1 MKPLFHKVPIKLQN
15 SFSIRNDVASNFGNV
30 WHYHPELELHYVKK
44 GAGVRFIGNDVSNFS
59 EGEMIL
65 LGANLPHTWRCNQE
79 YYQGNPHLKVE
90 ASIVHF
96 LPECLGNDFLNL
108 PEAHQIPHLYKLAQ
122 HGMNIKGKTREKLK
136 DLISEALNASDL
148 KRLTILLSIL
158 STLAESDEYEL
169 INSSYKPVNTSKID
183 ADRINR
189 ICDYTLSNFR
199 KEITLNEIASISNLS
214 TTSFCRYF
222 KLMTK
227 KTYYDFLIEI
237 RVSHACRMLVETT
250 LTVEAVCMDCGFNN
264 ASNFYRHF
272 KKITGSTPADY
283 KKKYLNLE
291 VQIPEPALQLI
302 A

>member
-1 MKPLFHKVPIKLQN
+1 MKPLFHKVPIRQQQ
-15 SFSIRNDVASNFGNV
+15 SFSIRKDISNNFGNV

-65 LGANLPHTWRCNQE
+65 LGANLPHTWRCNVE
-79 YYQGNPHLKVE
+79 YYQGNPDLKVE

-96 LPECLGNDFLNL
+96 LPECLGHDFLNL
-108 PEAHQIPHLYKLAQ
+108 PEAHQIPKLFALAQ
-122 HGMNIKGKTREKLK
+122 HGLIIKGQTKERLLT
-136 DLISEALNASDL
+136 LISEALEASDL
-148 KRLTILLSIL
+148 RKLTTLLAIL
-158 STLAESDEYEL
+158 STLSESDEYEV
-169 INSSYKPVNTSKID
+169 INTSYKPLNTSKVD
-183 ADRINR
+183 AERINK

-214 TTSFCRYF
+214 ATSFCRYF

-237 RVSHACRMLVETT
+237 RISHACRMLIETNQ
-250 LTVEAVCMDCGFNN
+250 TVEAVCLDCGFNN

-272 KKITGSTPADY
+272 KKITGFTPADY
-283 KKKYLNLE
+283 KRKYLNLE
-291 VQIPEPALQLI
+291 MPERTLQLI